1 MIMNNNDVELNAGTD
16 PSRPIIIKR
25 GGCLGD
31 GLKFG
36 CGFIAGA
43 IFMLILM
50 VAFFYFNTSQELDEA
65 YKDYEE
71 SAKVEQQDIRTFN
84 VRSKKGKATIHTGMP
99 KDSVILLLGEPTEFM
114 SNEYVDN
121 ISYRYGNYDLKVLQ
135 IDFENG
141 KVKSVSQ
148 H

>member
-1 MIMNNNDVELNAGTD
+1 MNNNDVELNAGND

-114 SNEYVDN
+114 SNEYMDN

>member
-1 MIMNNNDVELNAGTD
+1 
-16 PSRPIIIKR
+16 
-25 GGCLGD
+25 
-31 GLKFG
+31 
-36 CGFIAGA
+36 
-43 IFMLILM
+43 M
-50 VAFFYFNTSQELDEA
+50 VAFFYFTSSPDLD
-65 YKDYEE
+65 KDYDEFE
-71 SAKVEQQDIRTFN
+71 DYAKEEQQDIRTFN

-99 KDSVILLLGEPTEFM
+99 KDSVIMLLGEPTEFI
-114 SNEYVDN
+114 SSEYMDN